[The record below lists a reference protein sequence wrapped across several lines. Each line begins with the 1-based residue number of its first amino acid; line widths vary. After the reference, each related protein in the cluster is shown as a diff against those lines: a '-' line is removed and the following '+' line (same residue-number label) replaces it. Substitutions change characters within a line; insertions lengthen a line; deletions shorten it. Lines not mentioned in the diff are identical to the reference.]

1 MSYKGGH
8 GTVESLEGKIV
19 QDADRLDALGAIGI
33 ARTFAYGGAKGRL
46 MYDPTIPPREEMT
59 KEEYRKIMI
68 HL

>member
-1 MSYKGGH
+1 M
-8 GTVESLEGKIV
+8 L
-19 QDADRLDALGAIGI
+19 LAIGI